1 MKIGDVLIAQGLVTQ
16 ADVEAAL
23 ALQNSQGGILG
34 EHLIAM
40 GKLDPADL
48 ERVMRSSPPSPRNI
62 EETGLGLQDLLNLV
76 AKAMYSGAEMP
87 SVIGGIL
94 KAAAARRAARSSTR
108 RKSERC
114 STCSARPAPSPRR
127 SCATL

>member
-1 MKIGDVLIAQGLVTQ
+1 MQIGDVLIAQGLVTP

-23 ALQNSQGGILG
+23 AQQSSQGGILG

-62 EETGLGLQDLLNLV
+62 EETGLGLPDLLNLV
-76 AKAMYSGAEMP
+76 AKAMYSAP
-87 SVIGGIL
+87 
-94 KAAAARRAARSSTR
+94 
-108 RKSERC
+108 RC
-114 STCSARPAPSPRR
+114 PR
-127 SCATL
+127 